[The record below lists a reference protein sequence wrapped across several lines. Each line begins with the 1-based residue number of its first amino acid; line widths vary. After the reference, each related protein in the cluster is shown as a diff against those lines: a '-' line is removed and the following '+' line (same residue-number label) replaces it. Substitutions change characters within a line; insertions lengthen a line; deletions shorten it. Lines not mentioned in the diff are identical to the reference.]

1 MQARQPFD
9 DQGAQGDREEGG
21 LVPEE
26 QRHGGQVGRGGR
38 RPCYRAAH
46 PPGQAIPQQHG
57 EADLGDAEGDDRQG
71 RRAQVRDPRAVH
83 AHHAGRVASP
93 QEERSG
99 RCNATGEQHGRNLA
113 VLEGAS
119 CPGDSD
125 QVRDQPAG
133 QDIDPAG
140 PRWAVEAEPHQVGAR
155 RWPSSRLRVPA
166 RTAASPPASAPL
178 AWWCRSCGSRPPA
191 AQGCCLRAHRSSPP
205 SPPCGCRCRTP
216 GPGTAARPSLLPRMP
231 HLYLSSQTAKRSRLG
246 NRGRAEE
253 TDPRARSDNERPL
266 R

>member
-1 MQARQPFD
+1 MTTKAGSQASRSATHKSVVGAVCKARQPFD

-21 LVPEE
+21 LVP
-26 QRHGGQVGRGGR
+26 
-38 RPCYRAAH
+38 
-46 PPGQAIPQQHG
+46 
-57 EADLGDAEGDDRQG
+57 
-71 RRAQVRDPRAVH
+71 
-83 AHHAGRVASP
+83 
-93 QEERSG
+93 ERSG

-133 QDIDPAG
+133 QEIDPAG
-140 PRWAVEAEPHQVGAR
+140 PRWAVEAEPQVGAR
-155 RWPSSRLRVPA
+155 RWPPSRLRVPA
-166 RTAASPPASAPL
+166 RSAASPPASAPL

-231 HLYLSSQTAKRSRLG
+231 HLYLPSQTAKRSRLG